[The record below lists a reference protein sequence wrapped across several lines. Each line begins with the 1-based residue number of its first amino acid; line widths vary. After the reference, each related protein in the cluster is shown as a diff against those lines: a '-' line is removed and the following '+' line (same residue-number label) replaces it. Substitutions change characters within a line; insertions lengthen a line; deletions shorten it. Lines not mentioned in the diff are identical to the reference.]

1 MENKYDNNNGQ
12 VDSKV
17 DVEDD
22 TLAVEDEI
30 EQIGEKMNRRLER
43 KLDMYIIPIFG
54 VSSVSSRTSH
64 GLKN

>member
-54 VSSVSSRTSH
+54 VSSGSS
-64 GLKN
+64 

>member
-1 MENKYDNNNGQ
+1 MENKYDSNNGQ

>member
-1 MENKYDNNNGQ
+1 MENKYESNNGQ

-22 TLAVEDEI
+22 TLVVDDEI
-30 EQIGEKMNRRLER
+30 DQIGEKMNKRLER

-54 VSSVSSRTSH
+54 VSCSSFMI
-64 GLKN
+64 